1 MKNLIRI
8 SVIIM
13 LASLAFAACKKS
25 AEPKQQEPNE
35 PKVQGPV
42 ETVKDVK
49 LTLNYTLSSG
59 GAVPASFP
67 DTFKRAQELLAQVF
81 SSKDFRDELYKRNFH
96 DSAYSKSSSTCFSKA
111 YGGPEVGKKI
121 AGKSVYDNLLANNSI
136 SITINIKN
144 NGTNTTTMG
153 SAAACAYRITTYDY
167 WLKLS
172 EKRLAQR
179 MARHFA
185 HEFTHI
191 RGYRHDSNVPSGY
204 KWGSSVTKD
213 PAYGVG
219 DVVGTVLDKWTEAGI
234 IK

>member
-1 MKNLIRI
+1 MKKMIFFTMVAALVAVVFN
-8 SVIIM
+8 
-13 LASLAFAACKKS
+13 ACKK
-25 AEPKQQEPNE
+25 EK
-35 PKVQGPV
+35 
-42 ETVKDVK
+42 TVKDQVVNKIVASNEQVNEIK
-49 LTLNYTLSSG
+49 LSLNYTLSPG

-67 DTFKRAQELLAQVF
+67 DTFKRAQELLQKVF
-81 SSKDFRDELYKRNFH
+81 SSKDFRDQLYKRNFH
-96 DSAYSKSSSTCFSKA
+96 DSAYSKSSSTCFSKI
-111 YGGPEVGKKI
+111 YGGIGVGKNV
-121 AGKSVYDNLLANNSI
+121 AGKSVYDNLLANHSI

-144 NGTNTTTMG
+144 NGSNTTTMG
-153 SAAACAYRITTYDY
+153 SAAACVYKITTYDY

-191 RGYRHDSNVPSGY
+191 RGYRHDSNVATGF
-204 KWGSSVTKD
+204 KWGSDVNKD

-219 DVVGTVLDKWTEAGI
+219 DVVGEVLDKWTAAGI